1 MSLSELCIRRPV
13 MTTLLMLS
21 FIVFGVFGYSKLPV
35 SALPRV
41 DFPTINVSA
50 NLPGAGP
57 ETMAASV
64 AAPLERAFATI
75 PGITTMTSRSSN
87 GSTNITMQFDLDR
100 NIDGAALD
108 VQSQISATLRKL
120 PPQLPAPPSFR
131 KVNPADSPILFLVLS
146 SSTLPLSTVDDYAE
160 QVFAQQISQ
169 VPGVAQ
175 VQIFGQQKFA
185 VRIAADPDKVSA
197 LGLTLNDVANAVG
210 AANSSA
216 PVGALQG
223 DRQNI
228 TLDATG
234 QLRNAEA
241 FQDLVVAWRN
251 GAPIHLKEIATVKD
265 SVENDQ
271 VAAWFGN
278 ERSIALAVFRQ
289 SDANT
294 VDVIDSIR
302 ARMPSYEAQLP
313 PAVQA
318 HILNDR
324 SISIRQSVA
333 DVENTLLISIVLVV
347 LVIFFFLKTVSAT
360 LIPAL
365 ALPVSL
371 IGTFAF
377 MYVFGY
383 SIDNISLLAITLAVG
398 FVVDDAIVMLENIH
412 RHIEGGLA
420 PFEAALKGSKEI
432 GFTILSIT
440 LSLVAVFIPVL
451 LMAGVVGRVFREF
464 AVAISVAILVSGF
477 VSLTLTP
484 MLCARILKPVDHS
497 MREGLFGRTSDFL
510 ISKLTNFY
518 RVTLDMVLKARL
530 LVLALTLASI
540 YFTVQMYIDIPKG
553 FFPTEDTGFLQASS
567 EGPTDTSVAAM
578 AERQRAVAAIVQM
591 DPAVSY
597 VTSAI
602 GFGGVN
608 QGFMFVALKPKADR
622 GPQDAVIARLRRATA
637 AVPGITTIMTPVQ
650 NLNFNGGRNAR
661 AMYQYTL
668 QSSDLDAL
676 YGKSAELLEKIKT
689 LPGLQD
695 VNTDLKIQN
704 PEVIIDIDRAKAA
717 AYGITADQ
725 VRSALYNAFGTRQI
739 STIFTQAA
747 DYQVILEANHDFQN
761 DPTAL
766 GRIYVRAS
774 SGSGGT
780 AATTQPGTSG
790 TSAAQTIV
798 STSGNIPST
807 AILPLDQIAT
817 VRRSV
822 APLTINR
829 QAQQPAVTLSFN
841 LAPGVAIGQA
851 VEEIRAAERE
861 INLPGSISTNFAGTA
876 ALFQDSQQG
885 QVALI
890 LAAVMTI
897 YIVLGVLYE
906 SYIHPIT
913 ILSGLPSA
921 GMGALLAL
929 QFFDMPL
936 TVIAIIG
943 ILLLVGI
950 VKKNAIMMVDFAL
963 DRRRDGVDALTAIRE
978 AALIRFR
985 PIIMTT
991 LAAILG
997 AVPIALGAGAGAEL
1011 RQPLGIAIVGGL
1023 CVSQVLTL
1031 YITPVVYY
1039 YLDKVDTYLAGKR
1052 RSREVAQGAEAVPS
1066 GTTVVHPL
1074 AAAPLPI
1081 RTAAE

>member
-21 FIVFGVFGYSKLPV
+21 FIVFGIFGYTKLPV

-75 PGITTMTSRSSN
+75 PGITTMTSRSAN

-131 KVNPADSPILFLVLS
+131 KVNPADAPILFLALS
-146 SSTLPLSTVDDYAE
+146 SSTLPLATVDDYAE
-160 QVFAQQISQ
+160 QIFAQQISQ
-169 VPGVAQ
+169 IPGVAQ

-185 VRIAADPDKVSA
+185 VRIQADPDKVSA
-197 LGLTLNDVANAVG
+197 LGMTLNDVGNAVA

-216 PVGALQG
+216 PVGALLGQK
-223 DRQNI
+223 QNI
-228 TLDATG
+228 TLDASG
-234 QLRNAEA
+234 QLTNAEPY
-241 FQDLVVAWRN
+241 QDLVVAWRN
-251 GAPIHLKEIATVKD
+251 GAPVHLREVARVFD

-271 VAAWFGN
+271 VAAWYGDQ
-278 ERSIALAVFRQ
+278 RAIVLAIFRQ

-294 VDVIDSIR
+294 VDVIDNVR
-302 ARMPSYEAQLP
+302 ARMPGYEAQLP
-313 PAVQA
+313 PAVDT
-318 HILNDR
+318 HILSDR
-324 SISIRQSVA
+324 SVSIRASVA
-333 DVENTLLISIVLVV
+333 DVEHTLMLSIILVV
-347 LVIFFFLKTVSAT
+347 LVIFFFLKTASAT

-371 IGTFAF
+371 IGTFAV
-377 MYVFGY
+377 MYMFGY

-412 RHIEGGLA
+412 RHIETGMR
-420 PFEAALKGSKEI
+420 PFAAALKGASEI

-464 AVAISVAILVSGF
+464 AVTISVAILVSGF

-484 MLCARILKPVDHS
+484 MLCARILQPVNHHR
-497 MREGLFGRTSDFL
+497 REGLFSRISDAV
-510 ISKLTNFY
+510 INRITGFY
-518 RVTLDMVLKARL
+518 RVTLDLVLKARL
-530 LVLALTLASI
+530 LVLILTVATAVL
-540 YFTVQMYIDIPKG
+540 TVQMYIDIPKG
-553 FFPTEDTGFLQASS
+553 FFPTEDTGFLSGS
-567 EGPTDTSVAAM
+567 TEGPTDTSIEAMSNRQKEVANIIM
-578 AERQRAVAAIVQM
+578 Q

-597 VTSAI
+597 VTSAV

-608 QGFMFVALKPKADR
+608 QGFLFVAMKPKAER
-622 GPQDAVIARLRRATA
+622 GPQDAVMARLRRSAS
-637 AVPGITTIMTPVQ
+637 AVPGITTILQPVQ
-650 NLNFNGGRNAR
+650 NLNFNGGRAVR
-661 AMYQYTL
+661 AMYQYTM
-668 QSSDLDAL
+668 QSSDLEAL
-676 YGKSAELLEKIKT
+676 YSKSPEMLEKMKA
-689 LPGLQD
+689 LPSLQD
-695 VNTDLKIQN
+695 VNTDLKIKN
-704 PEVIIDIDRAKAA
+704 PEVVVDIDRPKAA
-717 AYGITADQ
+717 AYGISADD
-725 VRSALYNAFGTRQI
+725 VRNALYSAFGTRQI
-739 STIFTQAA
+739 STIFTQAS
-747 DYQVILEANHDFQN
+747 DYQVILEASRYFQD
-761 DPTAL
+761 DPAAI

-774 SGSGGT
+774 GATGGSSGAGTGGGS
-780 AATTQPGTSG
+780 P
-790 TSAAQTIV
+790 
-798 STSGNIPST
+798 
-807 AILPLDQIAT
+807 ILPLAEVAN

-829 QAQQPAVTLSFN
+829 QSQQPAVTLSFN
-841 LAPGVAIGQA
+841 LTPGVSIGQA
-851 VEEIRAAERE
+851 VEAIRAVERE
-861 INLPGSISTNFAGTA
+861 VAMPASISTNFAGTA
-876 ALFQDSQQG
+876 ALFQDAQQG
-885 QVALI
+885 QAALI
-890 LAAVMTI
+890 IAAVLTI

-929 QFFDMPL
+929 EYFNLPL

-963 DRRRDGVDALTAIRE
+963 VRRRDGLDALPAIRE

-997 AVPIALGAGAGAEL
+997 AVPIAIGAGAGAEL

-1023 CVSQVLTL
+1023 CVSQILTL
-1031 YITPVVYY
+1031 YITPVIYY
-1039 YLDKVDTYLAGKR
+1039 YLDKIDTFLSGR
-1052 RSREVAQGAEAVPS
+1052 RSRHEVVPEAAP
-1066 GTTVVHPL
+1066 GMAGGHPQPAVVH
-1074 AAAPLPI
+1074 AVAAPV